1 VTAADLTVLG
11 AGIVAIGGIYWWF
24 FAVRGGAVEAAA
36 VEGGVQ
42 EQVITVAGGYSP
54 ATVRVQAGRP
64 VRLIFDRQ
72 ESNPCT
78 EEVVLSDFGV
88 RRFLPTGERTAVE
101 FTPGAAGTFRF
112 SCGMGMVHGELIVR
126 GDQ

>member
-1 VTAADLTVLG
+1 MSPADFGVIAAG
-11 AGIVAIGGIYWWF
+11 AAAIAAIYWWF
-24 FAVRGGAVEAAA
+24 FAARGGAVEAKP

-42 EQVITVAGGYSP
+42 EQVITVSGGYSP

-64 VRLIFDRQ
+64 VRLVFDRQ

-101 FTPGAAGTFRF
+101 FTPTTPGTFGF
-112 SCGMGMVHGELIVR
+112 SCGMGMVHGTLEVVAA
-126 GDQ
+126 

>member
-1 VTAADLTVLG
+1 MSAADLGVVA
-11 AGIVAIGGIYWWF
+11 AGGVVIAAIYWWF
-24 FAVRGGAVEAAA
+24 FAARGTTVEAKP

-64 VRLIFDRQ
+64 VRLVFDRQ

-101 FTPGAAGTFRF
+101 FTPTTPGTFRF
-112 SCGMGMVHGELIVR
+112 SCGMGMVHGTLEVMTP
-126 GDQ
+126 

>member
-1 VTAADLTVLG
+1 MSAADFGVVALG
-11 AGIVAIGGIYWWF
+11 GAVIAAIYWWF
-24 FAVRGGAVEAAA
+24 FAARGSVVEAKP
-36 VEGGVQ
+36 VDGGIQ

-54 ATVRVQAGRP
+54 ATIKVQAGRP
-64 VRLIFDRQ
+64 VRLVFDRQ

-101 FTPGAAGTFRF
+101 FTPSAPGTFRF
-112 SCGMGMVHGELIVR
+112 SCGMGMVHGTLEVTAP
-126 GDQ
+126 